1 MPDVATAY
9 VQVVPTTKGIKEAL
23 TNEIS
28 GSGDAGGI
36 KIGSAIKKAIVAAG
50 IGAALTKV
58 VSTALS
64 AGGDLQQSFGGLDTI
79 YGDAS
84 EAAKQYAAE
93 AAKAGISANSYAEQ
107 AVAFGASLTKA
118 FGGDTTAAVEAANT
132 AIMDMADNSAK
143 MGTDI
148 SSVQAAYQGF
158 AKQNYTLLDNL
169 KLGYGGT
176 REEMLRLLNDA
187 SKLPEAMGKSF
198 DINNLGDVYEA
209 IHLIQGE
216 LGLTGVAAA
225 EASTTLTG
233 SVGAIKAS
241 WENLMASLAL
251 GDSAGINT
259 ALQGLA
265 DSALNFLL
273 NNLFP
278 MLMNVLNGLPDI
290 IINAITMIGTYSD
303 ELINTGLDLILAL
316 IEGIFTSLPALA
328 SAMVSL
334 GQSAWQVL
342 SSIDWPTLGLQV
354 ITTIATGISGALDIV
369 GAAAIQVGETILT
382 KIGEFASKMV
392 EAGKNL
398 LLGLR
403 DGIVGAVS
411 SVVDAAV
418 GAGKAILSG
427 VTSFF
432 KIGSPSRLMA
442 EEVGRWI
449 PAGIAEG
456 IQANMGVLTDT
467 ISSMDNMTL
476 NASLSG
482 AYRPGQTYD
491 PSTPMLNAINRLEK
505 TPTVVQIVG
514 DTAKIFRV
522 VRQED
527 RKYAMATGKSAF

>member
-84 EAAKQYAAE
+84 EAAKQYASE

-107 AVAFGASLTKA
+107 AVAFGASLKKA

-216 LGLTGVAAA
+216 LGLTGVAAS

-241 WENLMASLAL
+241 WENLMASLVL
-251 GDSAGINT
+251 GDSTGINT

-278 MLMNVLNGLPDI
+278 MVMNVLNGLPDI

-334 GQSAWQVL
+334 GQSAWQTL
-342 SSIDWPTLGLQV
+342 SSIDWISLGLQV

-369 GAAAIQVGETILT
+369 GAAAIQVGEAILT

-392 EAGKNL
+392 DAGKNL

-403 DGIVGAVS
+403 DGILGAVS

-418 GAGKAILSG
+418 GAGKSILSG
-427 VTSFF
+427 ITSFF

>member
-50 IGAALTKV
+50 IGATLTKV
-58 VSTALS
+58 VSSALS

-216 LGLTGVAAA
+216 LGLTGVAAS

-233 SVGAIKAS
+233 SIGAIKAS

-328 SAMVSL
+328 AAMVSL

-514 DTAKIFRV
+514 DTAKLFRV

>member
-84 EAAKQYAAE
+84 EAAKQYASE

-107 AVAFGASLTKA
+107 AVAFGASLKQA

-148 SSVQAAYQGF
+148 TAIQTAYQGF
-158 AKQNYTLLDNL
+158 AKGNYTMLDNL

-176 REEMLRLLNDA
+176 KTEMERLLADA
-187 SKLPEAMGKSF
+187 QKISGVKY
-198 DINNLGDVYEA
+198 DISNLGDVYEA
-209 IHLIQGE
+209 IHVIQGE

-334 GQSAWQVL
+334 GQSAWQTL
-342 SSIDWPTLGLQV
+342 SSIDWISLGLQV

-369 GAAAIQVGETILT
+369 GAAAIQVGEAILT
-382 KIGEFASKMV
+382 KIGEFAGKMV

-427 VTSFF
+427 VMSFF

>member
-334 GQSAWQVL
+334 GQSAWQTL
-342 SSIDWPTLGLQV
+342 SSIDWISLGLQV

-369 GAAAIQVGETILT
+369 GAAAIQVGEAILT
-382 KIGEFASKMV
+382 KIGEFAGKMV